1 MSAET
6 LLSIYWWVFTFAVVL
21 GAIGT
26 VALRSLLHSAV
37 ALILALVG
45 VAGYYLL
52 LHAEFLAAV
61 QIVIYVGAIMVLI
74 IFAILVAHSVMGQE
88 VRQTNRLV
96 VPALLGSAALFLIMV
111 YAVVNTPFMFKAES
125 LPLESNV
132 KQIGWSLMATYTL
145 PFEIAGMLLFVAM
158 MGAIIIARKD

>member
-6 LLSIYWWVFTFAVVL
+6 LLMVYWWVFTIAIVL
-21 GAIGT
+21 GAVGT
-26 VALRSLLHSAV
+26 VTMRSLFRSAMS
-37 ALILALVG
+37 LILTLVG

-52 LHAEFLAAV
+52 LDAEFLAAV
-61 QIVIYVGAIMVLI
+61 QIIIYVGAIMVLV

-96 VPALLGSAALFLIMV
+96 VPALLGSAALFAIMV
-111 YAVVNTPFMFKAES
+111 YAVMNTPFSFKPEGM
-125 LPLESNV
+125 PLASNV

-145 PFEIAGMLLFVAM
+145 PFEIVGILLFVAM